1 VLVLRQRWTTVSR
14 PKGLTGTA
22 NQVCEANL
30 INSLIVTTVKRNL
43 SVTVSI
49 RNLHDFLAS
58 RTEVLILRARFIST
72 KRTWLSK
79 GCPPGSVHHNDIVP
93 SRKCLTQNEDTH
105 SQNIQNE
112 RGFKASSFGVRTKIK
127 FSHELG
133 TRLLNTF
140 FQGRRKY
147 RTEGFPMGLQVSVNF
162 MTTITLVEAKA
173 RHVE

>member
-1 VLVLRQRWTTVSR
+1 MLVLRQRWKTVSH

-22 NQVCEANL
+22 NQVCDANL
-30 INSLIVTTVKRNL
+30 INSLLATTVKRNL
-43 SVTVSI
+43 SVTASI

-72 KRTWLSK
+72 KRTWSSK
-79 GCPPGSVHHNDIVP
+79 GRSPGSVLHNDIVP

-112 RGFKASSFGVRTKIK
+112 RGFKASSFGVRTTIE

-133 TRLLNTF
+133 THFIEYILSRAT
-140 FQGRRKY
+140 KV
-147 RTEGFPMGLQVSVNF
+147 P
-162 MTTITLVEAKA
+162 
-173 RHVE
+173 H